1 MYQRLS
7 DRRVPG
13 RIVLFCRLL
22 TGSLLLATFAAVLG
36 TSVLAAPGV
45 PSGDQPL
52 NQIVDYLS
60 PESAATLDLDFPVL
74 VPSSVPG
81 PFGGE
86 PSVSGGGG
94 SYSLYWMIAGGAPT
108 LLQITGTEGGSL
120 PAGSINDLNNELSV
134 NATVRGQEAIQDLTS
149 NYDAVYW
156 VANGVLYKVESQ
168 NMPMGSLSLANSLV
182 AFVAPQAQAP
192 DVDEPVEE
200 LPPDAGGGILETPT
214 DEPDLPDEAVEP
226 VATSDVVEEAAET
239 SEAVPDI
246 TVEAAAEPTAQPV
259 QPESGTTVDVQEG
272 QAPESALGTTAAAQE
287 DETPEPVDAANEA
300 DVGSDASVEASIAA
314 SDVGSDGTGGAP
326 LPVFGGDGTGG
337 TRDLVVP

>member
-7 DRRVPG
+7 HRRVPG

-22 TGSLLLATFAAVLG
+22 TGSLVLATFAALLG

-45 PSGDQPL
+45 PSGDQAL
-52 NQIVDYLS
+52 NQNVDYLS
-60 PESAATLDLDFPVL
+60 PESAATLDLEFPVL

-108 LLQITGTEGGSL
+108 LLQITGTVGGSL

-134 NATVRGQEAIQDLTS
+134 NATVQGQEAIQDLTS

-182 AFVAPQAQAP
+182 SFVAPQAP
-192 DVDEPVEE
+192 DVDVPVEE

-214 DEPDLPDEAVEP
+214 DVPELPEEAVEP

-239 SEAVPDI
+239 PEAVPDI

-259 QPESGTTVDVQEG
+259 QPESGTTVEVQEG
-272 QAPESALGTTAAAQE
+272 QAPEAALGTTAAAQE

-300 DVGSDASVEASIAA
+300 DVGSDVSVGPSTAA

>member
-1 MYQRLS
+1 M
-7 DRRVPG
+7 
-13 RIVLFCRLL
+13 LL
-22 TGSLLLATFAAVLG
+22 TGSLLLATFAALLG
-36 TSVLAAPGV
+36 TSVIAAPGV
-45 PSGDQPL
+45 PSGDQAL
-52 NQIVDYLS
+52 NQNVDYLS

-94 SYSLYWMIAGGAPT
+94 SYSLYWMNAGGAPT
-108 LLQITGTEGGSL
+108 LLEITGMVGGTL
-120 PAGSINDLNNELSV
+120 PAGSLNDLNNELSV
-134 NATVRGQEAIQDLTS
+134 NATVQSQEAIQDLTS

-168 NMPMGSLSLANSLV
+168 NMPMGSLSLANSLIS
-182 AFVAPQAQAP
+182 FIAPQAQAP
-192 DVDEPVEE
+192 EVEVPVEE

-214 DEPDLPDEAVEP
+214 DVPDLPDEAAEPSQDGDVEP
-226 VATSDVVEEAAET
+226 VATSDVVEEAADT
-239 SEAVPDI
+239 PEAVPDI

-272 QAPESALGTTAAAQE
+272 QAPAAAVEPTAAAQE

-300 DVGSDASVEASIAA
+300 DLGSDASVEPSTAA
-314 SDVGSDGTGGAP
+314 SGVGSDGTGGAP